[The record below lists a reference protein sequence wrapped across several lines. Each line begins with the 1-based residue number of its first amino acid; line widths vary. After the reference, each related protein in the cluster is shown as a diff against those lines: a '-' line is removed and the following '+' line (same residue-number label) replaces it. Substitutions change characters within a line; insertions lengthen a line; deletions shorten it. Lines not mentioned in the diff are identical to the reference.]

1 MPHKH
6 NSSKRHH
13 IGKMKF
19 KITNWREYEAG
30 LRRRGSLTF
39 WMTVEALAC
48 WRAARRKTRGG
59 QARYS
64 DLAIETALTLACVLH
79 LPLRQTEGFLS
90 SLLDLMGLELPVP
103 DHTTLS
109 RRAAK
114 WQPAR
119 KSQRPP
125 DRGPVHIVVDSTG
138 LEVYGAGQ
146 WLEAKHGKKSRRKWR
161 KLHLALDPDS
171 GEILAQVLTEQD
183 EGDPSL
189 VEPLLDRIDG
199 RIEQF
204 TADGAYDGTPT
215 YNAVLRHSPGAR
227 VVIPPRANAIL
238 KEGDDPPTQ
247 RDGHIAMIAA
257 DGRMRWQAN
266 TKYGRRALVENGIG
280 RYKAIIGPR
289 LRARNFAA
297 QRTEAAISC
306 AVLNRMLEAGRP
318 HSVRLKASAQ

>member
-19 KITNWREYEAG
+19 KITNWCEYEAG

-39 WMTVEALAC
+39 WMTVEALAG

-59 QARYS
+59 QARYC

-119 KSQRPP
+119 KSQRAP
-125 DRGPVHIVVDSTG
+125 DREPVHIVVDSTG

-183 EGDPSL
+183 EVIPHWWSRCSIGLMVGSSSL
-189 VEPLLDRIDG
+189 P
-199 RIEQF
+199 
-204 TADGAYDGTPT
+204 PT
-215 YNAVLRHSPGAR
+215 GPMMPPIYNAVLRHSPGAR

-257 DGRMRWQAN
+257 DGRMKWQAN

-289 LRARNFAA
+289 LKARNFAA